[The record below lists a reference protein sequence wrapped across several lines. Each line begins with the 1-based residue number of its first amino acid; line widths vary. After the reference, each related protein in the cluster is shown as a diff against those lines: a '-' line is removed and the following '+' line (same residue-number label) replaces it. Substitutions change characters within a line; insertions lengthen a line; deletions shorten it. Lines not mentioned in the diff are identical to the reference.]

1 MINAAFYLDFTA
13 RRSPGSTAVV
23 HQGRTYDYGQ
33 IHRMANKVAHGLA
46 QRGYG
51 PGDRVGL
58 FCPNR
63 PGFVVAYYG
72 ILKTGAT
79 PVLLAGSLHLPEMIT
94 QMRTCALRGL
104 FAFDGYGGGDLWALE
119 QALAARAEVEG
130 CDDLWILPAYPLAG
144 SPAPGLPSLADLMT
158 GQPDEFAT
166 REVERDSTAVV
177 IYTTGST
184 GAPKGSELTHANLM
198 AAVMLNLPLGRM
210 ASGTVRLLVNP
221 LYSVMGLVSGLTIS
235 VLCADKMV
243 LVERFDPAL
252 AWRLM
257 AEQGVNFMAAMPVV
271 YRWLLDDRRGADRA
285 AIREHLKV
293 CGTGGAHL
301 PPDWSDEFEALIG
314 TPIRPGYG
322 MTEASSTI
330 CWNCPFEANDPTSVG
345 RPLTGVEVRIV
356 ADDWTPLPAGTAGE
370 IVLRSPGLAKG
381 YLGQPDLMP
390 SLMHDGFFRTRD
402 IGVFDDQGRLRILG
416 RKDDRF
422 TRGDEHVYPAEIE
435 NTLQQHPK
443 VSLAAVVSIPDQVLG
458 REAKTFVVP
467 KAGHHPSAQE
477 LIDWLAEQMSVGKC
491 PGIIEFRDSLP
502 VSDSGKVMKRLLV

>member
-13 RRSPGSTAVV
+13 RRSPGTTAVV
-23 HQGRTYDYGQ
+23 HDGRSYSYGQ
-33 IHRMANKVAHGLA
+33 IHRLANRVAQGLVR
-46 QRGYG
+46 RGYG

-72 ILKTGAT
+72 IMKTGAT

-94 QMRTCALRGL
+94 QMRDCALRGL
-104 FAFDGYGGGDLWALE
+104 FTYDGYGNGDLRALE
-119 QALAARAEVEG
+119 QSLAARAEVEG
-130 CDDLWILPAYPLAG
+130 CDDIWVIPADPLAG
-144 SPAPGLPSLADLMT
+144 SPLRDLPSLADLMAD
-158 GQPDEFAT
+158 QPGEFAT
-166 REVERDSTAVV
+166 RGVERDSTAVV
-177 IYTTGST
+177 IFTTGST
-184 GAPKGSELTHANLM
+184 GAPKGSEQSHANLM

-210 ASGTVRLLVNP
+210 TSGTVRLLVNP

-243 LVERFDPAL
+243 LVERFDPGS

-257 AEQGVNFMAAMPVV
+257 AEQWVNFMAAMPVV
-271 YRWLLDDRRGADRA
+271 YRWLLDDARHAERA

-301 PPDWSDEFEALIG
+301 PPDWSDEFEAQFG

-322 MTEASSTI
+322 MTEATSTI

-345 RPLTGVEVRIV
+345 RPLTGVEVRVV
-356 ADDWTPLPAGTAGE
+356 ADDWTALPSGTAGE
-370 IVLRSPGLAKG
+370 IVVRSPGLAKG
-381 YLGQPDLMP
+381 YLGRPELMP
-390 SLMHDGFFRTRD
+390 ALMRDGFFRTRD
-402 IGVFDDQGRLRILG
+402 VGVFDEEGRLRILG

-435 NTLQQHPK
+435 NTLQQHPQ
-443 VSLAAVVSIPDQVLG
+443 VSLAAVVSVPDQVLG

-467 KAGHHPSAQE
+467 RAGYHPSAQE
-477 LIDWLAEQMSVGKC
+477 LLDWLAEQMSVGKC